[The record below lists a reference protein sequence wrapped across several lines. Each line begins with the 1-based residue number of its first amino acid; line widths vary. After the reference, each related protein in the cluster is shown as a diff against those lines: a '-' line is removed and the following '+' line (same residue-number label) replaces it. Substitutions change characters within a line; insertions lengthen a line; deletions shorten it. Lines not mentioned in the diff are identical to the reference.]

1 MRIFKWIKPLR
12 FFIALC
18 FVNMLLSFLLEPAK
32 GSSDTMWT
40 EFYQEEE
47 IDFAF
52 VGSSF
57 CSTAFVPY
65 VVDEIMGVNSFNMGT
80 PLQAIGQTVSAV
92 ETLLEEHNVDT
103 IVLGTGFFV
112 LQYETLDE
120 AELTF
125 EKARAR
131 KKSGLDAMEDT
142 LAYIFDENVRDT
154 EKSINYFFP
163 WTYNRQKITS
173 EYIRNNVRDK
183 IANIKA
189 EFSQSGDNKPKQESA
204 KGLRPGAGVVDYGTA
219 WEINSYWYYD
229 QVFLEDKVEEFE
241 EILQL
246 CKENG
251 VDIVVINTPHPTFDV
266 VSCHQTYETSEN
278 EMRAICEKYDVDYY
292 NFSLAKPELFDS
304 VPEYY
309 SDFEHLNLEGAEV
322 FSESL
327 CKLLKGRD
335 AGEDVMTYFYSVEEY
350 YELHS
355 DLLEEWK
362 SVQTPK

>member
-1 MRIFKWIKPLR
+1 MRISKWMKPMR
-12 FFIALC
+12 FLIALC
-18 FVNMLLSFLLEPAK
+18 VINMVLSFLLEPAR

-40 EFYQEEE
+40 EFYQEEV

-92 ETLLEEHNVDT
+92 ETLLKEHDVDT

-131 KKSGLDAMEDT
+131 KKSGWDALKDT
-142 LAYIFDENVRDT
+142 LNYIFDEDVRDT

-163 WTYNRQKITS
+163 WTYNHQKITS
-173 EYIRNNVRDK
+173 EYIRNNVADK
-183 IANIKA
+183 IANWNNRLAGTDENRMDK
-189 EFSQSGDNKPKQESA
+189 ESA
-204 KGLRPGAGVVDYGTA
+204 KGLRPGEGVVDYDTA

-229 QVFLEDKVEEFE
+229 QIFLEEKVEEFE

-246 CKENG
+246 CKVNG

-266 VSCHQTYETSEN
+266 VSCYQTYEASEN
-278 EMRAICEKYDVDYY
+278 EMVAICEKYDVDYF
-292 NFSLAKPELFDS
+292 NFSLAKPELFES

-309 SDFEHLNLEGAEV
+309 SDFEHLNLDGAEV

-327 CKLLKGRD
+327 CELLELRT
-335 AGEDVMTYFYSVEEY
+335 AGENTSQYFYSVEEY
-350 YELHS
+350 YEIHS
-355 DLLEEWK
+355 ELLEEWK